1 MLICSIKITVGVK
14 FTLVAERLMKPLAL
28 PAMLAFQT
36 WFEILVAGAALRLVY
51 PSSSFALWR
60 IQRLRG

>member
-1 MLICSIKITVGVK
+1 
-14 FTLVAERLMKPLAL
+14 MKPLAL
-28 PAMLAFQT
+28 PAMLASQT
-36 WFEILVAGAALRLVY
+36 KFKILVAGAALRLVY